1 MTYTRSLVES
11 SLLVGLAVILFL
23 ASHFLPVIGVA
34 FSFLCPAPL
43 VILGLRHDL
52 GKSIVGLVAASIL
65 VMMIL
70 GPVGAIFFTLGFG
83 FLGVGLGFLARK
95 FEAAVDIMLY
105 GILISLGSKLLL
117 MVIAS
122 KLTGINPFSLE
133 PAEIKTVIDRVFS
146 FYSSSGMSGS
156 NLGEVKE
163 QLTQTLELI
172 PLIFPAI
179 LTMASAVDCY
189 LSYAVSRI
197 VLKRTS
203 SIVLPALPAFTNWRF
218 PKSIFWALIVSI
230 VLTMAGMS
238 GEEWNIWIKT
248 GTNLRLLVN
257 VLFLFQGMSL
267 CWFFMTRKSLNIIV
281 KVIIISLILF
291 IPIISQV
298 IILLGIIDMWFD
310 LRSRKG
316 RFRS

>member
-70 GPVGAIFFTLGFG
+70 GPVGSIFFTLGFG

-146 FYSSSGMSGS
+146 SIHQAECP
-156 NLGEVKE
+156 EV
-163 QLTQTLELI
+163 TL
-172 PLIFPAI
+172 
-179 LTMASAVDCY
+179 
-189 LSYAVSRI
+189 R
-197 VLKRTS
+197 R
-203 SIVLPALPAFTNWRF
+203 
-218 PKSIFWALIVSI
+218 
-230 VLTMAGMS
+230 
-238 GEEWNIWIKT
+238 
-248 GTNLRLLVN
+248 
-257 VLFLFQGMSL
+257 
-267 CWFFMTRKSLNIIV
+267 
-281 KVIIISLILF
+281 
-291 IPIISQV
+291 
-298 IILLGIIDMWFD
+298 
-310 LRSRKG
+310 
-316 RFRS
+316 